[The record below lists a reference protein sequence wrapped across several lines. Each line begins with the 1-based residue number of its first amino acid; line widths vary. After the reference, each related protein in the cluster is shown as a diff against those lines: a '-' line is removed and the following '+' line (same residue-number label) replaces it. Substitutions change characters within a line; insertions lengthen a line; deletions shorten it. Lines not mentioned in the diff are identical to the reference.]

1 MLKQVMKMKKWIG
14 LIVIV
19 ALLSGCQLFE
29 TSTSSE
35 EVEIVEVVDGDTIR
49 IKWQG
54 DNKLVR
60 YLLID
65 TPETNHPR
73 LGKQPFGEEAKALN
87 EELLKNA
94 SVSIEFDIG
103 ERYDDYG
110 RLLAYVYADG
120 ERVQD
125 QLVSAGVARV
135 AYVYPPNTRYLDELE
150 EAQKLAKNQQLGVW
164 AYDYYVT
171 NQGFDAASYDL
182 QESDNP
188 ECNIKGNINRQGEK
202 IYHVPEGR
210 YYSQTNPEEWFCSE
224 RQARDAGFR
233 KSGQ

>member
-1 MLKQVMKMKKWIG
+1 MKTWIG
-14 LIVIV
+14 LLVIV

-125 QLVSAGVARV
+125 QLVAAGVARV

-150 EAQKLAKNQQLGVW
+150 EAQKLAKGQQLGVW

-171 NQGFDAASYDL
+171 DRGFDAASYDL

-188 ECNIKGNINRQGEK
+188 ECTIKGNINRQGEK